1 MTDASLLPT
10 VHSSLLAARTQ
21 IDNAIAAVEGAVGA
35 VTVRKLAEFDE
46 MRGAL
51 FQLTSVI
58 NSAGLHN
65 LSAGVQLGPTVWYVK
80 ASDAMERA
88 SAALAKAEGCP

>member
-1 MTDASLLPT
+1 MTDTSLLPT

-21 IDNAIAAVEGAVGA
+21 IDNAIAAVEGAV
-35 VTVRKLAEFDE
+35 TVRKLAEFDE

-51 FQLTSVI
+51 FQLTTVI